1 MKKLLLLLVAIL
13 STLNYYSQTNINPQ
27 TGCGPLSANLT
38 CNTIA
43 GAINYDWYVN
53 GVLVTTGQN
62 ANYTFT
68 QVGYNAVD
76 CRVSDGSNAQM
87 GYFYSYVNVYGF
99 NNITSPLLNGE
110 TCLGDRAGFNINSYF
125 PNNNY
130 SITWDFGDGSP
141 TVSGTNNW
149 ADHEYN
155 TLGTYTLTANTTSS
169 CGAQSFTYAV
179 NVTNSAPI
187 GNVYVQA
194 MLDTVCP
201 GDLIYFNH
209 PAGSNN
215 YLMDYGDGVSE
226 VGTRQHSY
234 YVPGTYII
242 RATFFNSCGSSA
254 TATDTVVVSNNVPIP
269 TNSNYFSVS
278 DSTVCPTTQVNFY
291 PYSGFSA
298 YAWNFGDGTSSTIST
313 PSKTYSSVGTYPV
326 VLEVRN
332 GCGYTSTISRNVYV
346 QNGLPVDPFSIGVPD
361 SVCPSTSAIC
371 IIPDGIN
378 DQDSPQ
384 IYFNFGDGGI
394 ATAQGQ
400 REITHQ
406 YATAG
411 TYTITANVVN
421 GCGLAYSYTTEVV
434 VNSQATLGANS
445 FVAGTPLSSAC
456 PNDSIFFIVSPPD
469 IGTIFYDFGD
479 GATSSTPNTYV
490 AGPDGVVYAVFK
502 HAYQNLG
509 NYNPTVQ
516 VTSPC
521 GSSVTIPAGNIT
533 ISTNNSLDDEAGFFF
548 NESKYYCLN
557 EPIEFLAYGASTY
570 EWNFGDGTGTLV
582 SNSSLTPVTHAY
594 TEPGTY
600 SINLIMRNSCG
611 AVDTFT
617 NEVFIPDSRVN
628 ISTSTVSSSCGQQNG
643 KAIAI
648 VNGNN
653 PPYSYNWTNGDH
665 NFLADT
671 LTAGIYYVTITDSKG
686 CSNFAVATV
695 SDQQA
700 PTISLSNVID
710 ASCNG
715 QASGAID
722 ITLIGSSSPYTTIWS
737 NGRTTEDINQL
748 VAGPYEV
755 IVTDANGC
763 KSTKSILVE
772 EPEDFD
778 ITYVSYPSL
787 CGFSTG
793 VIQTSIQG
801 SSGPYNYLWSNGFT
815 GASVSGLAVGVY
827 SLTVVDSKGCLKE
840 KVIPV
845 NEQTAPIAVLDS
857 VSTLDCNV
865 SGGASVYISTYLG
878 SSPYTYLWSNG
889 ATTQDITNVQPGF
902 YYVTVRGAN
911 GCKSVLTTTID
922 ESTPNGLNI
931 CAVTVD
937 SLINTNKVIWEM
949 YNRTDIESFNI
960 YRESSQAGLYFL
972 VGNVDADSLH
982 EFTDPSADP
991 SIRGWRYKIST
1002 VNACGEE
1009 SAQSDLHKTIHL
1021 TLNQGLA
1028 NTVNMLWDS
1037 YEGLN
1042 FNEFFIWRYTNATG
1056 WVKIDSLPS
1065 NLFSYTDLTAPNPAA
1080 TPDLFYYVE
1089 GGPIVECDPTRGAI
1103 NTTRSNIKSPSS
1115 VSPTGLLESK
1125 KSIEAKVFPN
1135 PANSLLNVEFKIA
1148 IGTKAIISIE
1158 NMLGQRAYSFETAN
1172 EKNSLDISSLS
1183 NGVYFIKIASSEGQL
1198 VQRVVIS
1205 K

>member
-1 MKKLLLLLVAIL
+1 MKRILLFLTLLSLYINTNAQITLSQTSGCAPLSVNISSATVPSATLYEWYINNTLVA
-13 STLNYYSQTNINPQ
+13 
-27 TGCGPLSANLT
+27 
-38 CNTIA
+38 
-43 GAINYDWYVN
+43 
-53 GVLVTTGQN
+53 TGQN
-62 ANYTFT
+62 INYVFT
-68 QVGYNAVD
+68 TPGYNQIYLLVYNGATQISSNYSSVM
-76 CRVSDGSNAQM
+76 VSGVS
-87 GYFYSYVNVYGF
+87 GISSVL
-99 NNITSPLLNGE
+99 SNGE
-110 TCLGDRAGFNINSYF
+110 SCVGDRAGFNIQGHF
-125 PNNNY
+125 QDWNNLNVV
-130 SITWDFGDGSP
+130 WDYGDGSP
-141 TVSGTNNW
+141 TVSGTNTW
-149 ADHEYN
+149 GEHDYN
-155 TLGTYTLTANTTSS
+155 VIGTYTLTATVTSA
-169 CGAQSFTYAV
+169 CGTQSYTYAV

-194 MLDTVCP
+194 ASDTVCP
-201 GDLIYFNH
+201 GDLVYFNH

-226 VGTRQHSY
+226 VGTREHRY

-254 TATDTVVVSNNVPIP
+254 TALDTIVVSNNVPIP
-269 TNSNYFSVS
+269 SSVNFFAIS
-278 DSTVCPTTQVNFY
+278 DTTICPTTQINFY
-291 PYSGFSA
+291 PPSGLSS
-298 YAWNFGDGTSSTIST
+298 YTWDFGDGTTSTVST
-313 PSKTYSSVGTYPV
+313 PTKTYSSVGTYV
-326 VLEVRN
+326 VSLDVRN
-332 GCGYTSTISRNVYV
+332 GCGYSKTINRNVYV
-346 QNGLPVDPFSIGVPD
+346 QNNLPVDPFLIGVPD

-378 DQDSPQ
+378 DQDSPP
-384 IYFNFGDGGI
+384 IYFNFGDGSTAI
-394 ATAQGQ
+394 AQGQ

-406 YATAG
+406 YITSG
-411 TYTITANVVN
+411 TYTVTASMVN
-421 GCGLAYSYTTEVV
+421 GCGLAYSYTAEVV

-445 FVAGTPLSSAC
+445 FVAGTPLSNAC

-479 GATSSTPNTYV
+479 GATSSTPNTFV

-509 NYNPTVQ
+509 TYNPTVQ

-521 GSSVTIPAGNIT
+521 GSTVTLPAGNIT
-533 ISTNNSLDDEAGFFF
+533 ISTNNSIDNEAGFFF

-570 EWNFGDGTGTLV
+570 EWNFGDGTGTYV

-594 TEPGTY
+594 SEPGTY

-617 NEVFIPDSRVN
+617 NEIFIPDSRVN

-648 VNGNN
+648 VSGNN

-700 PTISLSNVID
+700 PTISLNNVID

-722 ITLIGSSSPYTTIWS
+722 ITLIGSSAPYTTIWS

-763 KSTKSILVE
+763 RATKSIQVE

-815 GASVSGLAVGVY
+815 GASVSGLSVGVY

-889 ATTQDITNVQPGF
+889 ATTQDISNVQPGF

-937 SLINTNKVIWEM
+937 SLINTNKVVWEM

-1065 NLFSYTDLTAPNPAA
+1065 NLFSYTDLTAPNPAT
-1080 TPDLFYYVE
+1080 TPDLYYYVE

-1115 VSPTGLLESK
+1115 VSPIGLLASK
-1125 KSIEAKVFPN
+1125 RSIDAKVFPN
-1135 PANSLLNVEFKIA
+1135 PTNSLLNVEFKIA
-1148 IGTKAIISIE
+1148 TGTKATISIE
-1158 NMLGQRAYSFETAN
+1158 NMLGQTVYSFETMD
-1172 EKNSLDISSLS
+1172 EKNRLDISSLS
-1183 NGVYFIKIASSEGQL
+1183 NGVYFIKIVSTEGQS
-1198 VQRVVIS
+1198 VQRLVIS